1 MLSKLLAGI
10 LVAVLGLGYLY
21 YTTTQAKLEEQ
32 MKLLAAQELREQEQE
47 KTINALQD
55 NLQKTSEALG
65 AQQQRNSEI
74 EAEMN
79 GYLDIF
85 RRHNLTRLA
94 AAKPELIETRINKGT
109 KDVFDSIENDSRVI
123 DPDSN

>member
-10 LVAVLGLGYLY
+10 LVAVLGLGYVY

-47 KTINALQD
+47 KTITALQD

-65 AQQQRNSEI
+65 AMTTRNSEI
-74 EAEMN
+74 EAEQAR
-79 GYLDIF
+79 YLDIF
-85 RRHNLTRLA
+85 RRHNLTKLA
-94 AAKPELIETRINKGT
+94 AAKPTLIQDRINKGT
-109 KDVFDSIENDSRVI
+109 KDVFDSIENDSRII
-123 DPDSN
+123 DGDTN

>member
-10 LVAVLGLGYLY
+10 LVAVLGLGYVY

-47 KTINALQD
+47 KTITALQD

-65 AQQQRNSEI
+65 VMTTRNSEI
-74 EAEMN
+74 EAEQAR
-79 GYLDIF
+79 YLDIF
-85 RRHNLTRLA
+85 RRHNLTKLA
-94 AAKPELIETRINKGT
+94 AAKPTLIQDRINKGT
-109 KDVFDSIENDSRVI
+109 KDVFDSIENDSRII
-123 DPDSN
+123 DGDTN